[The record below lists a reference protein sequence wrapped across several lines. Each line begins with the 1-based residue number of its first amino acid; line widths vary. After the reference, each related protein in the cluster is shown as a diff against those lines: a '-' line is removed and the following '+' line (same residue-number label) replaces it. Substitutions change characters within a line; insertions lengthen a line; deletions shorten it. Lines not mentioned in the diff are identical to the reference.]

1 MKTSLPKLLITSAVG
16 TFIMSAI
23 LSTLPAQAQR
33 APIGINSRIPGVGSL
48 GTNPGFKGV
57 NTQQRGYYA
66 DICIR
71 VSRGA
76 YGEFIKA
83 QPYVS
88 GKIACDMKNA
98 SFLVLPH
105 QRF

>member
-1 MKTSLPKLLITSAVG
+1 MKTSLSKSLIISAVG
-16 TFIMSAI
+16 TSSLFAI
-23 LSTLPAQAQR
+23 LPTLPAQAQR

-48 GTNPGFKGV
+48 GTNPEFKV
-57 NTQQRGYYA
+57 IKEQQRGYYA
-66 DICIR
+66 SVCIR

-88 GKIACDMKNA
+88 GRIACDMKNA